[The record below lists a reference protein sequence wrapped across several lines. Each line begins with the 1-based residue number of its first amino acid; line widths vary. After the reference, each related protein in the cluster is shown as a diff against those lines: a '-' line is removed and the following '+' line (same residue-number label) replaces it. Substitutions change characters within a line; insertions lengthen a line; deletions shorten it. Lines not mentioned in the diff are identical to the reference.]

1 MNFMQ
6 VQNSQNKS
14 ILLNLSTITMI
25 APKSAKQCVVYFY
38 GEDYLTL
45 NENYEDLVSNIESVQ
60 RRNGK

>member
-1 MNFMQ
+1 MNFIQ
-6 VQNSQNKS
+6 VQNSQGKF
-14 ILLNLSTITMI
+14 ILLNLSTVTMI
-25 APKSAKQCVVYFY
+25 TPKSTKQCLVYFY